1 MTYAANTWSTGFTAD
16 VRITNRGAALTSW
29 TLTFTVPSSVTLAN
43 GWNGDWSQ
51 SGTTITVRNAAWN
64 GALATGATLS
74 TGFQASFTGSTPA
87 GPANFALNGTPC

>member
-1 MTYAANTWSTGFTAD
+1 
-16 VRITNRGAALTSW
+16 
-29 TLTFTVPSSVTLAN
+29 VPSSVTLAN